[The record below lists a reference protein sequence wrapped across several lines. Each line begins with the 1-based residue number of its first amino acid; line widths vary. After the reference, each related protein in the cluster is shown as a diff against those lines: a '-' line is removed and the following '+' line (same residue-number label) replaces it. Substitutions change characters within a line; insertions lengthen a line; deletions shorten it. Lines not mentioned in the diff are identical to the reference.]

1 MKFSTNQAW
10 KDIRGDDVHVP
21 WEKLI
26 WFSNCIP
33 RHTFITWLAI
43 KNKLMTQDKL
53 IKWYPNKVMC
63 CPLFKSMLDTHDHL
77 FFQCQY
83 SKEVWEAMKIKAKIQ
98 FNAGTWMETITEM
111 SKFNNHS
118 SIWCI
123 IKKLSLAATVYHL
136 WHERNCRLFTDEER
150 SYSVLI
156 KTICD
161 DIRIRLVTIKTRG
174 TNFVTEVERAW
185 DIRMQH

>member
-1 MKFSTNQAW
+1 MSTLSITSQSSLLLYGDEMKFSTNQAW

-26 WFSNCIP
+26 WFTNCIP

-63 CPLFKSMLDTHDHL
+63 CPLCKSMLDTHDHL

-118 SIWCI
+118 SIW
-123 IKKLSLAATVYHL
+123 T
-136 WHERNCRLFTDEER
+136 
-150 SYSVLI
+150 
-156 KTICD
+156 
-161 DIRIRLVTIKTRG
+161 RLVTIKTRG
-174 TNFVTEVERAW
+174 TNCVTEVERAW
-185 DIRMQH
+185 DIRMQRMCDLNMKGGYNLHYEA